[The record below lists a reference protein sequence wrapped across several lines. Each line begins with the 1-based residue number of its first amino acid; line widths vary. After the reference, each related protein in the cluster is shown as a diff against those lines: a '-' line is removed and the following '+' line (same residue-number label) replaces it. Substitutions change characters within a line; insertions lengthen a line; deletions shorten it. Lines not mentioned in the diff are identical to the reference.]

1 MTKYVDKKH
10 GLTIGSDN
18 CFAIVADTDAPEG
31 VEQFRDGY
39 MAIAWARSYHFKGNT
54 HTGNVLIETPA
65 NQVLWSQVKVM
76 VRDEEFED
84 EPRERIRFVMKGWVR
99 KWLEDN
105 VGAIRDKWD
114 VRTYPPRNER
124 YVFFKRRK
132 DALAFVGM
140 VEAQLEG
147 MEFL

>member
-1 MTKYVDKKH
+1 MTRYVDKKH

-18 CFAIVADTDAPEG
+18 CFAIVGDMESPEG

-39 MAIAWARSYHFKGNT
+39 MAIAWGRMYSFKQN
-54 HTGNVLIETPA
+54 HTANVLIETPV
-65 NQVLWSQVKVM
+65 NQILWKQVKVM

-84 EPRERIRFVMKGWVR
+84 APRERIRFELKSWANA
-99 KWLEDN
+99 WLTAN
-105 VGAIRDKWD
+105 VGPIRDKWD

-132 DALAFVGM
+132 DALAFVAMIEG
-140 VEAQLEG
+140 ALEG